1 MDTVTILRELWRVRL
16 LVACVALV
24 ALLAGTAVV
33 FKISFPPKLESR
45 RYEVGVATARIL
57 VDTPSSQVVEVA
69 PKGSDTLG
77 VRANLLASLMV
88 DGVIRSTI
96 AQRAG
101 LKPNQLI
108 GTTNAATDQSGA
120 PSSAPTT
127 RRSFVLK
134 TQVLTNTAGD
144 ELPIIEIDVQAP
156 DRAHAARL
164 AAAAVSGLSDSLN
177 SKAAL
182 QRVPDADRLQIDG
195 LGAPAASTA
204 VRGPSTILAII
215 AALLIFMI
223 GCAAIL
229 GFLSLV
235 RGWHAAAAREELG
248 AEEDELAWDEEEEG
262 DVAAEP
268 YVVEVFPPEPA
279 EPADDEWITP
289 PRPALVPRPADEPL
303 PPGEAEER
311 PARRAWGA

>member
-16 LVACVALV
+16 LVAIVALI

-108 GTTNAATDQSGA
+108 GTTDAATDQSG
-120 PSSAPTT
+120 SSSTPTT

-144 ELPIIEIDVQAP
+144 ELPIIEIDAQAP

-164 AAAAVSGLSDSLN
+164 ASAAVSGLSDYLN

-195 LGAPAASTA
+195 LGAPAATTA
-204 VRGPSTILAII
+204 VRGPSTILGIV
-215 AALLIFMI
+215 AAFLIFVL
-223 GCAAIL
+223 GCAGIL

-235 RGWHAAAAREELG
+235 RGWQAAAARDELG
-248 AEEDELAWDEEEEG
+248 ADEPLDWDEE
-262 DVAAEP
+262 DDDVVAADEP
-268 YVVEVFPPEPA
+268 LVVEVPEP
-279 EPADDEWITP
+279 EPVETDDDAAWIIP
-289 PRPALVPRPADEPL
+289 PRPALVPPPGDEQLESDEADEP
-303 PPGEAEER
+303 
-311 PARRAWGA
+311 PARRAWGR